1 MAEGTKM
8 ETCPVCS
15 REIEVGSEVA
25 KQFGAV
31 RSAPRGTSMF
41 EGREYYFCCKAC
53 KKEFDA
59 QPEEYAK
66 K

>member
-8 ETCPVCS
+8 EKCPVCS
-15 REIEVGSEVA
+15 RELEVGSEVA

-31 RSAPRGTSMF
+31 RSAPRGTSTY
-41 EGREYYFCCKAC
+41 EGKEYYFCCKSC
-53 KKEFDA
+53 KKDFDA
-59 QPEEYAK
+59 RPEEYAK